1 MLKPLKVESL
11 PLPHFDARPNGVSIN
26 TIVIHS
32 IYDEMGE
39 TRFDTLSCIRRLNE
53 CEVASHY
60 LIGREGEL
68 YKLVEDEA
76 RAWHAGLS
84 KMPKEMGG
92 EEKVNNFSIGIEL
105 VGSPDTDFN
114 DIQYDV
120 LSRLITALKI
130 NFPIKNIVG
139 HEHISPGRKSDPGSS
154 FNWNALKNLL
164 KRDGSLDGLQFPKQ
178 LSEKQKK

>member
-1 MLKPLKVESL
+1 MTKPPKIESL
-11 PLPHFDARPNGVSIN
+11 PLPHFDARPDGVSIN

-39 TRFDTLSCIRRLNE
+39 SRFDTLGCIRRLNE

-68 YKLVEDEA
+68 YKLVDDEA
-76 RAWHAGLS
+76 RAWHAGTS

-105 VGSPDTDFN
+105 VGSPDTEFE
-114 DIQYDV
+114 DIQYDT
-120 LSRLITALKI
+120 LSKLISGLKKS
-130 NFPIKNIVG
+130 FPIKNIVG
-139 HEHISPGRKSDPGSS
+139 HEHISPGRKSDPGST
-154 FNWNALKNLL
+154 FNWEAFKNLL
-164 KRDGSLDGLQFPKQ
+164 KRDGSIDGLHFPNL
-178 LSEKQKK
+178 LSAKLKR